1 MSDSRPIARSSTAG
15 GLFAGG
21 PFRFGFIATLGVLL
35 ALLLGAAIVSL
46 STALTLIFVAFFICL
61 GLYPTVLWL
70 ERRHFSRGGA
80 VLAVVAVFLLVVVLL
95 TWLVVPIVVGQISLL
110 FSYLPQGFDRIED
123 QQWFLNANDAFG
135 GALVP
140 FVAWLSEGVSDPGV
154 WLAIGG
160 GALKFGAGV
169 LNGTFGA
176 IFVIALTIYFVIGL
190 ESIKSALYTLVPLS
204 RRPGVAD
211 ISETIMQSVGK
222 YLGGMVVLA
231 SLNAIVTFVLLTVA
245 GVQFAPVLAALA
257 FPITLIPLVGSVINL
272 GIVTVVSL
280 FTSPTAALVV
290 GVTMLVYVQIEA
302 YVLTPRIVGK
312 AISIP
317 GSLVLIGAMIGGT
330 LLGLLGALIACP
342 TTASVLLIIKKV
354 VVPRQRAR

>member
-1 MSDSRPIARSSTAG
+1 MTAPRVLSG
-15 GLFAGG
+15 GPFAGG
-21 PFRFGFIATLGVLL
+21 PFRFGFVATLGVLL
-35 ALLLGAAIVSL
+35 ALLLGAAVVSL

-61 GLYPTVLWL
+61 GLYPTVQWL
-70 ERRHFSRGGA
+70 ERRGFSRGGA
-80 VLAVVAVFLLVVVLL
+80 VLAVLGIFLLVVVLL
-95 TWLVVPIVVGQISLL
+95 AWLVVPIVVGQLRQL
-110 FSYLPQGFDRIED
+110 FSYLPAGFERIDD
-123 QQWFLNANDAFG
+123 QQWFLDANDAFG

-140 FVAWLSEGVSDPGV
+140 FVAWVSDGVSDPGV

-176 IFVIALTIYFVIGL
+176 IFVIALTIYFVAGL
-190 ESIKSALYTLVPLS
+190 ESIKSNLYTLVPLS
-204 RRPGVAD
+204 RRATVVDLA
-211 ISETIMQSVGK
+211 ETIMQSVGK

-231 SLNAIVTFVLLTVA
+231 TFNAIFTLILLTLA

-272 GIVTVVSL
+272 CIVTVVSL

-290 GVTMLVYVQIEA
+290 FLSMLVYIQVEA
-302 YVLTPRIVGK
+302 YVLTPRVVGK

-342 TTASVLLIIKKV
+342 FTASVLLIIKKV
-354 VVPRQRAR
+354 VVPLQRAR